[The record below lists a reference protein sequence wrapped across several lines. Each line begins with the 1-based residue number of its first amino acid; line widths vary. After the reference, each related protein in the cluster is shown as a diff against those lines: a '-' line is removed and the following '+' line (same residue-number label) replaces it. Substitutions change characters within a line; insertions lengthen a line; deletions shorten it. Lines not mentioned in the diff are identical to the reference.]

1 MSKPSLFR
9 DEARQALKV
18 RLEGEVVALTP
29 PSLGRLTA
37 IFGTAAVVAFLFA
50 GTATYTRYVAA
61 AGVLAPLEGLV
72 TVAAPLKGD
81 VLTISVRQGDRVKAG
96 QPLALLRNT
105 QGQADGSE
113 VLEQQ
118 RSLIASR
125 KTLSAD
131 LRRAKE
137 SEIELAITAAQV
149 RVDGTRRAL
158 AAARA
163 AFESAQQQVIVSRRY
178 LEQQRELVKS
188 GFLASAGM
196 VSAER
201 TYLGDQQQIRQAEQS
216 IAAQELELSNA
227 EQAIL
232 QARGQ
237 KAGLI
242 AQSADSSAAL
252 DMEASRLV
260 SSGEAV
266 VSSTVAGTVAAVPA
280 LRGPVNANAPLF
292 VVAPDGPV
300 YAHLLLSEAA
310 ANQARTGQLVSLR
323 VVSRN
328 ANDSLKLTGT
338 IEILAEAPIPTGRE
352 GEQGYIARVKLDDSS
367 QKTEF
372 PLGARV
378 EARLQIET
386 KTLLGWLF
394 GPLVKGLRQTNWFS
408 W

>member
-1 MSKPSLFR
+1 MTKPSLFR

-29 PSLGRLTA
+29 PSLRRLTYL
-37 IFGTAAVVAFLFA
+37 FAAGALVVAGFA
-50 GTATYTRYVAA
+50 GTASYTRYVPAM
-61 AGVLAPLEGLV
+61 GVLAPVDGLI
-72 TVAAPLKGD
+72 TISAPLKGD
-81 VLTISVRQGDRVKAG
+81 VLSISAKQGDRVRAG

-105 QGQADGSE
+105 QVQADGSDA
-113 VLEQQ
+113 LAQQ
-118 RSLIASR
+118 RALIASR

-131 LRRAKE
+131 LRRAKD

-149 RVDGTRRAL
+149 RVEGTRRAL
-158 AAARA
+158 NAARA
-163 AFESAQQQVIVSRRY
+163 SLESAQQQIVVSRRY

-188 GFLASAGM
+188 GFLASAG
-196 VSAER
+196 VVNAER
-201 TYLGDQQQIRQAEQS
+201 SYLGDQQQIRQAEQNL
-216 IAAQELELSNA
+216 AAQALELSNA

-237 KAGLI
+237 KAALV

-252 DMEASRLV
+252 DMEASRLT

-266 VSSTVAGTVAAVPA
+266 ISSTVAGTLAAVPA
-280 LRGPVNANAPLF
+280 LRGPVLAGTPLF

-300 YAHLLLSEAA
+300 YAHVLLSEAA
-310 ANQARTGQLVSLR
+310 AHQARQGQTVSLR

-338 IEILAEAPIPTGRE
+338 IETLARAPVPSGRE
-352 GEQGYIARVKLDDSS
+352 GEQGYLARVKLDDAS

-378 EARLQIET
+378 EARLQVET

-394 GPLVKGLRQTNWFS
+394 GPLAKGLRQASWFNG
-408 W
+408 

>member
-29 PSLGRLTA
+29 PSMRRLTA
-37 IFGTAAVVAFLFA
+37 LFAACALAAAGFA
-50 GTATYTRYVAA
+50 GTATYTRYVPA
-61 AGVLAPLEGLV
+61 AGVLAPLDGLV
-72 TVAAPLKGD
+72 TISAPLKGD
-81 VLTISVRQGDRVKAG
+81 VLSISAKQGDRVSAG

-105 QGQADGSE
+105 QVQVDGSDA
-113 VLEQQ
+113 LAQQ
-118 RSLIASR
+118 RTLIASR
-125 KTLSAD
+125 KSLSTD

-137 SEIELAITAAQV
+137 SEIELATTAAQV

-163 AFESAQQQVIVSRRY
+163 SLESAQQQVVVSHRY

-188 GFLASAGM
+188 GFLASAGLAT
-196 VSAER
+196 AER
-201 TYLGDQQQIRQAEQS
+201 SYLGDQQQVRQAEQS
-216 IAAQELELSNA
+216 VAGQALELANA

-232 QARGQ
+232 QSRGQ
-237 KAGLI
+237 KAALL
-242 AQSADSSAAL
+242 AQSADSTAAL
-252 DMEASRLV
+252 DLEASRLN

-266 VSSTVAGTVAAVPA
+266 ISSTVAGTIAAVPA
-280 LRGPVNANAPLF
+280 LRGPVVASSPLF

-310 ANQARTGQLVSLR
+310 ANKARKGQHVSLR
-323 VVSRN
+323 VVSSN
-328 ANDSLKLTGT
+328 SNDSLKLNGT
-338 IEILAEAPIPTGRE
+338 IETLARAPIPSGRE
-352 GEQGYIARVKLDDSS
+352 GEQGYLARVKLDDAS

-394 GPLVKGLRQTNWFS
+394 GPLVKGLRQANWFS